1 MRIQVRFTA
10 KGAVRL
16 PWRYPEL
23 LMGVFYR
30 WVHAGNFS
38 LGQRLHGEGF
48 QAEGHRYKGYT
59 FSWLRA
65 AHTQSDRKGLH
76 LDPPLYWQ
84 ISSPLSALIE
94 ALIQGIWKEPQV
106 ALGRTV
112 VQVEQV
118 EVLSEHLPEEGPVR
132 VRTLSP
138 IVVSTV
144 AVSEEGHKR
153 KVFLS
158 PEDREF
164 SRILWQNLCRKAQ
177 ALGKTVPPEE
187 GYFLPVRTRSRLVQV
202 HATQVRAYEG
212 EFLYQG
218 PMALFRIG
226 YQAGF
231 GERNGQGFGMVEVV
245 KPSLKR
251 QPR

>member
-38 LGQRLHGEGF
+38 LGQRLHSEGF
-48 QAEGHRYKGYT
+48 EADGHRYKGYT

-65 AHTQSDRKGLH
+65 AHTRSESQGLR
-76 LDPPLYWQ
+76 LKPPFYWQ
-84 ISSPLSALIE
+84 VSSPLSALIE

-106 ALGRTV
+106 ALGRAL
-112 VQVEQV
+112 VQVERV
-118 EVLSEHLPEEGPVR
+118 EVLSEHLPAEGPIR

-138 IVVSTV
+138 IVVSTIE
-144 AVSEEGHKR
+144 VSEDGRKR

-158 PEDREF
+158 PDDRAF

-177 ALGKTVPPEE
+177 ALGKPIPTEE
-187 GYFLPVRTRSRLVQV
+187 GLFLPVRTHSRLIQV
-202 HATQVRAYEG
+202 HNTHVRAYAG

-218 PMALFRIG
+218 PIEVFQIG

-245 KPSLKR
+245 KKSLKR